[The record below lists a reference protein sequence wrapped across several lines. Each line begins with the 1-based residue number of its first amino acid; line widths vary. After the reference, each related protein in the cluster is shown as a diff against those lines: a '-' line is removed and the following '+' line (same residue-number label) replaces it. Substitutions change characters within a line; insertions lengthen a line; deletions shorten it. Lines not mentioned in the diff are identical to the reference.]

1 MPKIEWRRIGM
12 PSIATQMA
20 QQQSGMTSYEW
31 GLLLLLSTIWG
42 GSFYFFAILIK
53 ELPVFTIVF
62 FRVFLA
68 TIALWIV
75 VFISGLKPP
84 DSGPQWRNYFVMGLL
99 NNVIPFS
106 LIVWGESK
114 VAPGLGAVLN
124 ATTPFFTV
132 LVAHVFTI
140 NERLSWNRLTGA
152 LVGLLGVAG
161 LVGFDA
167 IANLGGDFWYQMMF
181 VVASVLYALSAIW
194 ARRFSNMPPLVN
206 AASQTAASSLLLLPL
221 MLFFD
226 HPWALPMP
234 SNLAIFSQ
242 IGLAL
247 LCTAVAYILFF
258 TILKRA
264 GSTNISLVT
273 FLVPISA
280 IILGAALLNEHIT
293 LNHILGMSVIGI
305 GLALIDGRIPAKLL
319 KSVWR

>member
-1 MPKIEWRRIGM
+1 M
-12 PSIATQMA
+12 T
-20 QQQSGMTSYEW
+20 QQQSGMTPYEW
-31 GLLLLLSTIWG
+31 CLLLLLSAIWG

-68 TIALWIV
+68 TVALWLIV
-75 VFISGLKPP
+75 LAKQLKPP
-84 DSGPQWRNYFVMGLL
+84 QSLAQWKNYLVMGLL

-114 VAPGLGAVLN
+114 VAPGLAAVLN

-132 LVAHVFTI
+132 IIAHAFTA
-140 NERLSWNRLTGA
+140 NERLSWNRLAGA
-152 LVGLLGVAG
+152 LTGLLGVAA
-161 LVGFDA
+161 LVGMDSVKS
-167 IANLGGDFWYQMMF
+167 LGGDLIMQL
-181 VVASVLYALSAIW
+181 AIVLAAVFYGFSAVW
-194 ARRFSNMPPLVN
+194 ARRFSNMPPIVN
-206 AASQTAASSLLLLPL
+206 AASQTAASSFMLLPL
-221 MLFFD
+221 MLVFD

-234 SNLAIFSQ
+234 SHLALFSQ
-242 IGLAL
+242 LGLSL

-280 IILGAALLNEHIT
+280 IILGAVLLNEQVT
-293 LNHILGMSVIGI
+293 LNHILGMAVIGV
-305 GLALIDGRIPAKLL
+305 GLALIDGRIPAKIIQT
-319 KSVWR
+319 VRG

>member
-1 MPKIEWRRIGM
+1 MAKG
-12 PSIATQMA
+12 MA

-31 GLLLLLSTIWG
+31 GLLVLLSAIWG

-62 FRVFLA
+62 LRVFLA
-68 TIALWIV
+68 TLALWIV
-75 VFISGLKPP
+75 VFASGLKPP
-84 DSGPQWRNYFVMGLL
+84 NSWNQWRNYFVMGTL

-132 LVAHVFTI
+132 LVAHAFTT

-167 IANLGGDFWYQMMF
+167 IGKLGGDFWYQMMF
-181 VVASVLYALSAIW
+181 VLASVLYAFSAIW
-194 ARRFSNMPPLVN
+194 ARRFSNTPPLVN
-206 AASQTAASSLLLLPL
+206 AASQTAASSVLLLPL
-221 MLFFD
+221 MLIFD
-226 HPWALPMP
+226 QPWTLAMP
-234 SNLAIFSQ
+234 SALAIYSQ
-242 IGLAL
+242 LGLSL

-258 TILKRA
+258 TIIKRA

-280 IILGAALLNEHIT
+280 MILGATLLNEHIT
-293 LNHILGMSVIGI
+293 SNHIMGMLVIGL
-305 GLALIDGRIPAKLL
+305 GLALIDGRIPAKML
-319 KSVWR
+319 KSVRG

>member
-1 MPKIEWRRIGM
+1 
-12 PSIATQMA
+12 MA

-31 GLLLLLSTIWG
+31 GLLLLLSAIWG

-68 TIALWIV
+68 TAALWIV
-75 VFISGLKPP
+75 VLATGLKPP
-84 DSGPQWRNYFVMGLL
+84 STWASWKNYFVMGLL

-114 VAPGLGAVLN
+114 VAPGLAAVLN

-132 LVAHVFTI
+132 LIAHAFTA
-140 NERLSWNRLTGA
+140 NERLSWNRLAGA
-152 LVGLLGVAG
+152 LTGLLGVAA
-161 LVGFDA
+161 LVGMDSIKSLGSDLIMQLA
-167 IANLGGDFWYQMMF
+167 I
-181 VVASVLYALSAIW
+181 VLAAVFYGFSAVW
-194 ARRFSNMPPLVN
+194 ARRFSNMPPIVN
-206 AASQTAASSLLLLPL
+206 AASQTAASSAMLLPL

-242 IGLAL
+242 LGLAL

-280 IILGAALLNEHIT
+280 IILGVALLNEHIT
-293 LNHILGMSVIGI
+293 LNHIMGMAVIGI

-319 KSVWR
+319 KSVRG

>member
-1 MPKIEWRRIGM
+1 
-12 PSIATQMA
+12 MA

-31 GLLLLLSTIWG
+31 GLLLLLSGIWG
-42 GSFYFFAILIK
+42 GSFYFFAILIR

-68 TIALWIV
+68 TAALWIV
-75 VFISGLKPP
+75 VLATGLKPP
-84 DSGPQWRNYFVMGLL
+84 NTWVSWKNYFVMGLI

-106 LIVWGESK
+106 LIVWGESR
-114 VAPGLGAVLN
+114 VAPGLAAVLN

-132 LVAHVFTI
+132 LIAHALTA
-140 NERLSWNRLTGA
+140 NERLSWNRLAGALTGLIGVAA
-152 LVGLLGVAG
+152 LVGVGAIKSLGSD
-161 LVGFDA
+161 LILQLA
-167 IANLGGDFWYQMMF
+167 IVL
-181 VVASVLYALSAIW
+181 ASVFYGFSAVW
-194 ARRFSNMPPLVN
+194 ARRFSNTPPIVN
-206 AASQTAASSLLLLPL
+206 AASQTAASSVLLLPL

-226 HPWALPMP
+226 HPWTLPMP

-242 IGLAL
+242 LGLSL

-280 IILGAALLNEHIT
+280 IILGAALLNEQIT
-293 LNHILGMSVIGI
+293 FNHILGMAVIGL

-319 KSVWR
+319 NTVRG

>member
-1 MPKIEWRRIGM
+1 
-12 PSIATQMA
+12 MA

-31 GLLLLLSTIWG
+31 GLLLLLSAIWG

-68 TIALWIV
+68 TAALWIV
-75 VFISGLKPP
+75 VLATGLKPP
-84 DSGPQWRNYFVMGLL
+84 NTWASWKNYFVMGLI

-114 VAPGLGAVLN
+114 VAPGLAAVLN

-132 LVAHVFTI
+132 LIAHAFTT
-140 NERLSWNRLTGA
+140 NERLSWNRLAGALTGLIGVAA
-152 LVGLLGVAG
+152 LVGV
-161 LVGFDA
+161 DA
-167 IANLGGDFWYQMMF
+167 IKSLGSDLILQL
-181 VVASVLYALSAIW
+181 AIVLAAVFYGFSAVW
-194 ARRFSNMPPLVN
+194 ARRFSNTPPIVN
-206 AASQTAASSLLLLPL
+206 AASQTAASSVMLLPL

-280 IILGAALLNEHIT
+280 IILGVALLNEHIT
-293 LNHILGMSVIGI
+293 LNHILGMAVIGI
-305 GLALIDGRIPAKLL
+305 GLALIDGRIPAKMM

>member
-1 MPKIEWRRIGM
+1 M
-12 PSIATQMA
+12 T
-20 QQQSGMTSYEW
+20 QQQSGMTPYEW
-31 GLLLLLSTIWG
+31 GLLLLLSAIWG

-53 ELPVFTIVF
+53 EIPVFTIVF

-68 TIALWIV
+68 AAALWLV
-75 VFISGLKPP
+75 VLISGLKA
-84 DSGPQWRNYFVMGLL
+84 PQSWAQWQNYFVMGLI

-114 VAPGLGAVLN
+114 VAPGLAAVLN

-132 LVAHVFTI
+132 LIAHAFTA
-140 NERLSWNRLTGA
+140 NERLTWNRLAGA
-152 LVGLLGVAG
+152 LTGLLGVAA
-161 LVGFDA
+161 LVGVDSIRSFGSDLNMQLA
-167 IANLGGDFWYQMMF
+167 IVL
-181 VVASVLYALSAIW
+181 ASVFYGFSAVW
-194 ARRFSNMPPLVN
+194 ARRFSNMPPIVN
-206 AASQTAASSLLLLPL
+206 AASQTAASSAMLFPL
-221 MLFFD
+221 MLVVD

-242 IGLAL
+242 LGLAL

-280 IILGAALLNEHIT
+280 IILGAALLNEHVT
-293 LNHILGMSVIGI
+293 LNHILGMAVIGV
-305 GLALIDGRIPAKLL
+305 GLALIDGRIPAKMLQM
-319 KSVWR
+319 VRG

>member
-1 MPKIEWRRIGM
+1 M
-12 PSIATQMA
+12 T
-20 QQQSGMTSYEW
+20 QQQTGMTPYEW
-31 GLLLLLSTIWG
+31 GLLLLLSAIWG

-62 FRVFLA
+62 LRVFLA
-68 TIALWIV
+68 TAALWIV
-75 VFISGLKPP
+75 VLASGLKPP
-84 DSGPQWRNYFVMGLL
+84 NSWTKWKNYFVMGTL

-106 LIVWGESK
+106 LIVWGESR

-132 LVAHVFTI
+132 ILAHAFTM
-140 NERLSWNRLTGA
+140 NERLTWNRLTGA
-152 LVGLLGVAG
+152 LVGLFGVAA
-161 LVGFDA
+161 LVGVDA
-167 IANLGGDFWYQMMF
+167 IKSLGGDLIFQLAFVLASMF
-181 VVASVLYALSAIW
+181 YGLSAIW
-194 ARRFSNMPPLVN
+194 ARRFSDTPPLVN

-221 MLFFD
+221 MLLFD

-242 IGLAL
+242 LGLSL

-258 TILKRA
+258 TIIKRA

-293 LNHILGMSVIGI
+293 LNHVLGMSVIGV
-305 GLALIDGRIPAKLL
+305 GLALIDGRIPARVMQ
-319 KSVWR
+319 SIRG

>member
-1 MPKIEWRRIGM
+1 M
-12 PSIATQMA
+12 T

-31 GLLLLLSTIWG
+31 GLLLLLSAIWG

-68 TIALWIV
+68 TAALWIV
-75 VFISGLKPP
+75 VLATGLKPP
-84 DSGPQWRNYFVMGLL
+84 NNWASWKNYFIMGML

-114 VAPGLGAVLN
+114 VAPGLAAVLN

-132 LVAHVFTI
+132 LIAHAFTA
-140 NERLSWNRLTGA
+140 NERLSWNRLAGALTGLIGVAA
-152 LVGLLGVAG
+152 LVGI
-161 LVGFDA
+161 DA
-167 IANLGGDFWYQMMF
+167 IKSLGGDLFLQLAI
-181 VVASVLYALSAIW
+181 VLASVFYGFSAVW
-194 ARRFSNMPPLVN
+194 ARRFSNMPPILN
-206 AASQTAASSLLLLPL
+206 AASQTAASSLMLLPL

-234 SNLAIFSQ
+234 SNLAIFAQ
-242 IGLAL
+242 ISLAL

-280 IILGAALLNEHIT
+280 IILGAVFLNEHVT
-293 LNHILGMSVIGI
+293 LNHILGMAVIGI

-319 KSVWR
+319 KSVWG

>member
-1 MPKIEWRRIGM
+1 M
-12 PSIATQMA
+12 T

-31 GLLLLLSTIWG
+31 GLLLLLSAIWG

-68 TIALWIV
+68 TAALWIV
-75 VFISGLKPP
+75 VLATGLKPP
-84 DSGPQWRNYFVMGLL
+84 NNWASWKNYFIMGML

-114 VAPGLGAVLN
+114 VAPGLAAVLN

-132 LVAHVFTI
+132 LIAHAFTA
-140 NERLSWNRLTGA
+140 NERLSWNRLAGALTGLIGVAA
-152 LVGLLGVAG
+152 LVGI
-161 LVGFDA
+161 DA
-167 IANLGGDFWYQMMF
+167 IKSLGGDLFLQLAI
-181 VVASVLYALSAIW
+181 VLASVFYGFSAVW
-194 ARRFSNMPPLVN
+194 ARRFSNMPPILN
-206 AASQTAASSLLLLPL
+206 AASQTAASSLMLLPL

-234 SNLAIFSQ
+234 SNLAIFAQ
-242 IGLAL
+242 ISLAL

-280 IILGAALLNEHIT
+280 IILGAVFLNEHVT
-293 LNHILGMSVIGI
+293 LNHILGMAVIGI
-305 GLALIDGRIPAKLL
+305 GLTLIDGRIPAKLL
-319 KSVWR
+319 KSVWG

>member
-1 MPKIEWRRIGM
+1 
-12 PSIATQMA
+12 MA

-31 GLLLLLSTIWG
+31 GLLVLLSAIWG

-62 FRVFLA
+62 LRVFLA
-68 TIALWIV
+68 TLALWIV
-75 VFISGLKPP
+75 VFASGLKPP
-84 DSGPQWRNYFVMGLL
+84 SSWNQWRNYFVMGTL

-132 LVAHVFTI
+132 LVAHAFTT

-167 IANLGGDFWYQMMF
+167 IGKLGGDFWYQMMF
-181 VVASVLYALSAIW
+181 VLASVLYAFSAIW
-194 ARRFSNMPPLVN
+194 ARRFSNTPPLVN
-206 AASQTAASSLLLLPL
+206 AASQTAASSVLLLPL
-221 MLFFD
+221 MLIFD
-226 HPWALPMP
+226 QPWTLAMP
-234 SNLAIFSQ
+234 TALAIYSQ
-242 IGLAL
+242 LGLSL

-258 TILKRA
+258 TIIKRA

-280 IILGAALLNEHIT
+280 MILGATLLNEHIT
-293 LNHILGMSVIGI
+293 SNHIMGMLVIGL
-305 GLALIDGRIPAKLL
+305 GLALIDGRIPAKML
-319 KSVWR
+319 KSVRG

>member
-1 MPKIEWRRIGM
+1 MTQQQIGM
-12 PSIATQMA
+12 TP
-20 QQQSGMTSYEW
+20 YEW
-31 GLLLLLSTIWG
+31 GLLLLLSAIWG

-53 ELPVFTIVF
+53 EIPVFTIVF

-68 TIALWIV
+68 TLALWLV
-75 VFISGLKPP
+75 VLTKRLDPP
-84 DSGPQWRNYFVMGLL
+84 KGWAQWKNYFVMGLI

-114 VAPGLGAVLN
+114 VAPGLAAVLN

-132 LVAHVFTI
+132 LIAHAFTA

-152 LVGLLGVAG
+152 LIGLLGVAT
-161 LVGFDA
+161 LVGVDS
-167 IANLGGDFWYQMMF
+167 IKSLGGDLLMQLAIVFAAVFYGF
-181 VVASVLYALSAIW
+181 SAVW
-194 ARRFSNMPPLVN
+194 ARRFSNMPPIVN
-206 AASQTAASSLLLLPL
+206 AASQTAASSLMLLPL
-221 MLFFD
+221 MLVFD

-234 SNLAIFSQ
+234 SNLALFSQ
-242 IGLAL
+242 LALAL

-280 IILGAALLNEHIT
+280 IVLGAALLNEQIT
-293 LNHILGMSVIGI
+293 LNHILGMAVIGI
-305 GLALIDGRIPAKLL
+305 GLALIDGRIPAKLIQT
-319 KSVWR
+319 VRG

>member
-1 MPKIEWRRIGM
+1 
-12 PSIATQMA
+12 MA

-31 GLLLLLSTIWG
+31 GLLVLLSAIWG

-62 FRVFLA
+62 LRVSLA
-68 TIALWIV
+68 TVALWIV
-75 VFISGLKPP
+75 VLASGLKPP
-84 DSGPQWRNYFVMGLL
+84 NSWGQWRNYFIMGTL

-132 LVAHVFTI
+132 LVAHAFTT

-167 IANLGGDFWYQMMF
+167 IGKLGGDFWYQMMF
-181 VVASVLYALSAIW
+181 VLVSVLYAFSAIW
-194 ARRFSNMPPLVN
+194 ARRFSNTPPLVN
-206 AASQTAASSLLLLPL
+206 AASQTAASSALLLPL
-221 MLFFD
+221 MLIFD
-226 HPWALPMP
+226 RPWTLAVPSAL
-234 SNLAIFSQ
+234 AVYSQ
-242 IGLAL
+242 LGLSL

-258 TILKRA
+258 TIIKRA

-280 IILGAALLNEHIT
+280 MILGATLLNEHIT
-293 LNHILGMSVIGI
+293 SNHILGMLVIGL
-305 GLALIDGRIPAKLL
+305 GLALIDGRIPAKMFRT
-319 KSVWR
+319 VRG

>member
-1 MPKIEWRRIGM
+1 
-12 PSIATQMA
+12 MA

-31 GLLLLLSTIWG
+31 GLLLLLSAIWG

-68 TIALWIV
+68 TAALWIV
-75 VFISGLKPP
+75 VLATGLKPP
-84 DSGPQWRNYFVMGLL
+84 NTWASWKNYFVMGLI

-114 VAPGLGAVLN
+114 VAPGLAAVLN

-132 LVAHVFTI
+132 LIAHAFTT
-140 NERLSWNRLTGA
+140 NERLSWNRLAGALTGLIGVAA
-152 LVGLLGVAG
+152 LVGV
-161 LVGFDA
+161 DA
-167 IANLGGDFWYQMMF
+167 IKSLGSDLILQL
-181 VVASVLYALSAIW
+181 AIVLAAVFYGFSAVW
-194 ARRFSNMPPLVN
+194 ARRFSNTPPIVN
-206 AASQTAASSLLLLPL
+206 AASQTAASSVMLLPL

-226 HPWALPMP
+226 HPWALHMP
-234 SNLAIFSQ
+234 SKLAIFSQ

-293 LNHILGMSVIGI
+293 LNHILGMAVIGI
-305 GLALIDGRIPAKLL
+305 GLALIDGRIPAKLM

>member
-1 MPKIEWRRIGM
+1 
-12 PSIATQMA
+12 MA

-31 GLLLLLSTIWG
+31 GLLLLLSAIWG

-68 TIALWIV
+68 TAALWIV
-75 VFISGLKPP
+75 VLATGLKPP
-84 DSGPQWRNYFVMGLL
+84 KTWASWKNYFVMGLI

-114 VAPGLGAVLN
+114 VAPGLAAVLN

-132 LVAHVFTI
+132 LIAHAFTT
-140 NERLSWNRLTGA
+140 NERLSWNRLAGALTGLIGVAA
-152 LVGLLGVAG
+152 LVGV
-161 LVGFDA
+161 DA
-167 IANLGGDFWYQMMF
+167 IKSLGSDLILQL
-181 VVASVLYALSAIW
+181 AIVLAAVFYGFSAVW
-194 ARRFSNMPPLVN
+194 ARRFSNTPPIVN
-206 AASQTAASSLLLLPL
+206 AASQTAASSVMLLPL

-226 HPWALPMP
+226 HPWALHMP
-234 SNLAIFSQ
+234 SKLAIFSQ

-293 LNHILGMSVIGI
+293 LNHILGMAVIGI
-305 GLALIDGRIPAKLL
+305 GLALIDGRIPAKLM